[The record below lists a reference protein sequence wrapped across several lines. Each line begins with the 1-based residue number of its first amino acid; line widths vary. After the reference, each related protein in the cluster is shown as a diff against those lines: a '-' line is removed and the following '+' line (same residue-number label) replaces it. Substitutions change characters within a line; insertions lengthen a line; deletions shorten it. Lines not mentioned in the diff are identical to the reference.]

1 MSVGSSWE
9 DEVKQLGVIQI
20 AGGLNKSLF
29 IKGSGDCQVIK
40 YQPTPDAVN
49 ATVTMSAANLM
60 SGIITSTTAAAVTAT
75 LPTVVA
81 LAAYINAANVAR
93 SSSLLQVG
101 SSFDFFVITTG
112 ANALTV
118 ATATGWTLVGDVVV
132 AAGTSSHFR
141 VRFTGVTVGAET
153 ATLYNLAVSA

>member
-1 MSVGSSWE
+1 MSSWD
-9 DEVKQLGVIQI
+9 DEIKQVGAIQI

-29 IKGSGDCQVIK
+29 IKGSGDSQVIT
-40 YQPTPDAVN
+40 YQGAPKSLTGDVD
-49 ATVTMSAANLM
+49 V
-60 SGIITSTTAAAVTAT
+60 TAAALLNGLILADGGVGGQTLTLVTAA
-75 LPTVVA
+75 VV
-81 LAAYINAANVAR
+81 AAYINAANVSR